1 MLKQMTIRKKLTVL
15 SVCFFIGFVVFGA
28 ASFATIMVLRINGN
42 LYKNIVQGKDL
53 IADILPPPEYIIES
67 YLVCLQLLDTPDD
80 ATSALLK
87 ERLTILKK
95 DYDDRHAFWVQCLE
109 PGTMRETMIDSA
121 HKPALRFYKIVFDD
135 FLPAINGHNISRA
148 QALAFSPMRDAYNEH
163 RLKIDKVVNMAGER
177 NSNDEHRAAVIITW
191 FSTGLIFLAL
201 ATLIIVLVL
210 SGAIARSITKP
221 IQQSISYI
229 KSLIDGSNS
238 TVTRLSVESKDEL
251 GDLFFEFNRF
261 MKKSQSDIAMTS
273 MEIDKLITKQR
284 DLDKTMRERVT
295 ESSSASANAADVMQ
309 SLENNISVLSTNSER
324 MTTSISTI
332 ATAAEEISSNIST
345 VASTSE
351 EISATMSNVAT
362 TTEEMSNNFKVVD
375 SAVKDLSDTI
385 KSVAGNV
392 SEGSSV
398 ANEAFKAADS
408 TSEVMKLLGISAEEI
423 GKVTSVIQL
432 IARQT
437 NLLALNA
444 AIEAASAGDAGK
456 GFAVVANE
464 VKELAKQTTEATGD
478 IAGKISS
485 IQNNAKNT
493 ISAINQI
500 TAIIAKINTLQNTI
514 SSSVEKQIKTTLE
527 ISSNVSQ
534 ASIGANDIAT
544 NISEAAK
551 ASHQVSRSISE
562 IADGANQVASNI
574 ATAAQTVKDVGT
586 QIVKSSG
593 MVTDANSYIHSAN
606 EKALACSGEM
616 DKLSNSVDQV
626 SVNVGHLNEFVKKF
640 N

>member
-1 MLKQMTIRKKLTVL
+1 
-15 SVCFFIGFVVFGA
+15 
-28 ASFATIMVLRINGN
+28 MVLRINGN

-53 IADILPPPEYIIES
+53 IADILPPPEYIIET

-87 ERLTILKK
+87 ERLKVLKK
-95 DYDDRHAFWVQCLE
+95 DYDDRHAFWAQSLE
-109 PGTMRETMIDSA
+109 PGTLRETMIDSA

-163 RLKIDKVVNMAGER
+163 RLEIDKVVNMAGER

-191 FSTGLIFLAL
+191 FSIGLIFLAL

-273 MEIDKLITKQR
+273 MEIDKLITRQR

-392 SEGSSV
+392 SEGSAV

-408 TSEVMKLLGISAEEI
+408 TSEIMKLLGMSAEEI

-500 TAIIAKINTLQNTI
+500 TAIIAKINTLQDTI
-514 SSSVEKQIKTTLE
+514 FSSVEKQIQTTLE

-586 QIVKSSG
+586 QIVKSSS
-593 MVTDANSYIHSAN
+593 MVTDANRYIHSAN

>member
-1 MLKQMTIRKKLTVL
+1 
-15 SVCFFIGFVVFGA
+15 
-28 ASFATIMVLRINGN
+28 
-42 LYKNIVQGKDL
+42 
-53 IADILPPPEYIIES
+53 
-67 YLVCLQLLDTPDD
+67 
-80 ATSALLK
+80 
-87 ERLTILKK
+87 
-95 DYDDRHAFWVQCLE
+95 
-109 PGTMRETMIDSA
+109 
-121 HKPALRFYKIVFDD
+121 
-135 FLPAINGHNISRA
+135 
-148 QALAFSPMRDAYNEH
+148 
-163 RLKIDKVVNMAGER
+163 
-177 NSNDEHRAAVIITW
+177 
-191 FSTGLIFLAL
+191 
-201 ATLIIVLVL
+201 
-210 SGAIARSITKP
+210 
-221 IQQSISYI
+221 
-229 KSLIDGSNS
+229 
-238 TVTRLSVESKDEL
+238 
-251 GDLFFEFNRF
+251 
-261 MKKSQSDIAMTS
+261 
-273 MEIDKLITKQR
+273 
-284 DLDKTMRERVT
+284 
-295 ESSSASANAADVMQ
+295 
-309 SLENNISVLSTNSER
+309 
-324 MTTSISTI
+324 MTTTISTI

-392 SEGSSV
+392 CEGSAV

-514 SSSVEKQIKTTLE
+514 SSSVKKQIQTTLE

-534 ASIGANDIAT
+534 ASIGANDIAN

-593 MVTDANSYIHSAN
+593 MVTDANRYIHSAN